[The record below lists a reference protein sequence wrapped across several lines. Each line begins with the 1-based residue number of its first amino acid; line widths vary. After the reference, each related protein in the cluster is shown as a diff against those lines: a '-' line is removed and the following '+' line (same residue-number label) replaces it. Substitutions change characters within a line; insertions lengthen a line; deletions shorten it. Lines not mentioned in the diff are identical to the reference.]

1 MAHTIQRS
9 TIIITIHTYTH
20 THEGCLT
27 YKKKMA
33 AGAELHLPEY
43 REEERENERQDG
55 NREMGSGLWAAIRNL
70 CSKKGVIFIGNSF
83 VNVCVLV

>member
-9 TIIITIHTYTH
+9 TIIITIHTYTQGLPDIQK
-20 THEGCLT
+20 ENGSRCR
-27 YKKKMA
+27 A
-33 AGAELHLPEY
+33 AFARIQRG
-43 REEERENERQDG
+43 RERENERQDG
-55 NREMGSGLWAAIRNL
+55 NREIGRRLWAAIRNL

>member
-1 MAHTIQRS
+1 
-9 TIIITIHTYTH
+9 
-20 THEGCLT
+20 
-27 YKKKMA
+27 MA

-83 VNVCVLV
+83 VNVHMCAGVSKRVYVCVHGF

>member
-1 MAHTIQRS
+1 
-9 TIIITIHTYTH
+9 
-20 THEGCLT
+20 
-27 YKKKMA
+27 MA

-55 NREMGSGLWAAIRNL
+55 NREMGRRLWAAIRNL

-83 VNVCVLV
+83 VNVCVLVRARECMCVCMVSSMFG